1 MSLSRTA
8 HNAGYGRG
16 HGAFDGGSG
25 HTRGVKHSPEIE
37 LIVRRV
43 VGVRATAEHMSSLWS
58 TSENLWLIGSDE
70 HEWFHGR
77 EVQPMVKANVS
88 AWGTHES
95 EILRLHAFE
104 EGNIGWAALE
114 ERRTYPTGRR
124 SVFRWTIIFELE
136 AGSWKIV
143 HSHFSSPV
151 PNLETAGVELP
162 RTLSDLVDSIG
173 ARSEL
178 TTGLEGTTTLMF
190 TDIVDSTPLSISLGE
205 TAWFEVIKTHLETL
219 RRLVEAEGGSEVKT
233 LGDGGMYAFEAGSSA
248 LRAAARIQRVAADA
262 VDPELRIRIGVHT
275 GDVMHAGDDYLGST
289 VAKAARVAA
298 AAAGGQILVSSTTAG
313 LSNSAEFE
321 FGTPITVELQ
331 GLDGTHRLQPLIW
344 SERRT

>member
-1 MSLSRTA
+1 M
-8 HNAGYGRG
+8 
-16 HGAFDGGSG
+16 
-25 HTRGVKHSPEIE
+25 KHSPEIE

-43 VGVRATAEHMSSLWS
+43 VGVRATAEHISSLWS

-70 HEWFHGR
+70 HEWFHGQQ
-77 EVQPMVKANVS
+77 VQPMAKATVS
-88 AWGTHES
+88 EWGTHES
-95 EILRLHAFE
+95 EILQLYAFE

-114 ERRTYPTGRR
+114 ERRTYSTGRR
-124 SVFRWTIIFELE
+124 SVFRWTMIFELE

-162 RTLSDLVDSIG
+162 RSLSDLVDSIG
-173 ARSEL
+173 AGSEL
-178 TTGLEGTTTLMF
+178 LVTTGLEGTATLMF

-205 TAWFEVIKTHLETL
+205 TAWFEVIKNHLETL

-233 LGDGGMYAFEAGSSA
+233 LGDGGMYAFDAGSSA
-248 LRAAARIQRVAADA
+248 LRAAAGIQRAAAGA
-262 VDPELRIRIGVHT
+262 VDPELHIRIGVHT

-298 AAAGGQILVSSTTAG
+298 AAAGGQILVTSTTAG
-313 LSNSAEFE
+313 LSNSSEFE

-331 GLDGTHRLQPLIW
+331 GLDGTHQLQPLNW
-344 SERRT
+344 S